1 MVATSS
7 SLAAVTS
14 TEELEGCV
22 VGFGLL
28 EMPAAC
34 NPCNTEVV
42 IVVTRDG
49 KRVLRKYFKTKR
61 VIADDDAHQK

>member
-7 SLAAVTS
+7 SRAAFTS
-14 TEELEGCV
+14 AEELEACEV
-22 VGFGLL
+22 KFGML
-28 EMPAAC
+28 EIPAAC

-49 KRVLRKYFKTKR
+49 ISKEPLWDCAVP
-61 VIADDDAHQK
+61 AD

>member
-49 KRVLRKYFKTKR
+49 ISREPVWDCA
-61 VIADDDAHQK
+61 VPID

>member
-7 SLAAVTS
+7 SQAAFTS
-14 TEELEGCV
+14 AEELEGCEV
-22 VGFGLL
+22 EFGRLV
-28 EMPAAC
+28 MPSAC

-49 KRVLRKYFKTKR
+49 ISKESLWDCVLPA
-61 VIADDDAHQK
+61 V